1 MRKEM
6 AVNVRC
12 GTFFSLIDLI
22 RQIKSNDTSDAN
34 DKEMLN
40 PAKHRRLCYTHT
52 STFYLKFLH
61 LDVVVPVMSPDET
74 FKNC

>member
-1 MRKEM
+1 MRKET

-40 PAKHRRLCYTHT
+40 PAKRRRLCYTHT
-52 STFYLKFLH
+52 H
-61 LDVVVPVMSPDET
+61 LDIL
-74 FKNC
+74 FKILTP